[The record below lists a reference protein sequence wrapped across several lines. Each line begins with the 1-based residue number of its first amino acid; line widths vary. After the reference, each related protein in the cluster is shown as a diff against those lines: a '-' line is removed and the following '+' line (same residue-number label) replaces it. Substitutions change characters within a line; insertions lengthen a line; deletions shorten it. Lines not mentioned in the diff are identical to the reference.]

1 MEDPKKE
8 CIKRLSEVEL
18 TELLLRSYKFIRIY
32 DAIYV
37 YDNKKGYYQ
46 NLQGADA
53 PQIIRTFIPN
63 SCRVYVTSKTIYE
76 IIEWLKAMD
85 IKDHTS
91 EFITHSCRYIN
102 FIDSVYDLNTDQIL
116 DHSDSFILTSYN
128 NVALR
133 KKKYINA
140 APTFSK
146 VLSNLI
152 TTRSIRSCSA

>member
-63 SCRVYVTSKTIYE
+63 SCRVYVTSKTI
-76 IIEWLKAMD
+76 K
-85 IKDHTS
+85 
-91 EFITHSCRYIN
+91 N
-102 FIDSVYDLNTDQIL
+102 
-116 DHSDSFILTSYN
+116 
-128 NVALR
+128 
-133 KKKYINA
+133 
-140 APTFSK
+140 
-146 VLSNLI
+146 
-152 TTRSIRSCSA
+152 